1 MNRFRMRKK
10 TFELLF
16 EIKMVL
22 RKLGTLTLSVSEKL
36 KNSIFEM
43 PIIPQTL
50 NTNNLRTTYAKPIN
64 LRTIRKLIK
73 YSLKTLL

>member
-43 PIIPQTL
+43 PIIPQILNINNFRITNAKSYYLHTTL
-50 NTNNLRTTYAKPIN
+50 ESLSNTL
-64 LRTIRKLIK
+64 
-73 YSLKTLL
+73 